1 MQTVEHIHT
10 TDSCSTNGDLTHHH
24 QLLHFLYFIICLGPL
39 RPVVRCKPS
48 RYKGATHRKC
58 EAWQTFIEQIALVA
72 HTVLYY
78 SHRLRILGP
87 IKNFPTQTQSPTEH
101 LCKEE
106 S

>member
-1 MQTVEHIHT
+1 MA
-10 TDSCSTNGDLTHHH
+10 LWR
-24 QLLHFLYFIICLGPL
+24 IIIIL
-39 RPVVRCKPS
+39 VVIVSGRN
-48 RYKGATHRKC
+48 KGATHSKW
-58 EAWQTFIEQIALVA
+58 EAWQTFIEPIAKVA